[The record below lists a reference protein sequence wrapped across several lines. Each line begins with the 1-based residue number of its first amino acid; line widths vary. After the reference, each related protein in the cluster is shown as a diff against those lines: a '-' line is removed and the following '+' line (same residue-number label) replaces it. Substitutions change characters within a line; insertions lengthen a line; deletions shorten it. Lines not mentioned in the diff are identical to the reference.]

1 MSDSKTQFMFF
12 HIERKTAVL
21 RRMLLLGDLFT
32 TAEYARPASLIYAL
46 DFMEEMGKTHPI
58 HEPNTAARLRE
69 FLATQSREM
78 SKQAWIPFYVFL
90 GAGLTGLLVTILV
103 LSGVTEF
110 GGFGLWIVA
119 GVASYAIL
127 TLCSMFVRWP
137 FDRLVRAKVREI
149 REDIMKLS
157 ADTAIW
163 AAAQKGKA

>member
-90 GAGLTGLLVTILV
+90 
-103 LSGVTEF
+103 SGVTEF